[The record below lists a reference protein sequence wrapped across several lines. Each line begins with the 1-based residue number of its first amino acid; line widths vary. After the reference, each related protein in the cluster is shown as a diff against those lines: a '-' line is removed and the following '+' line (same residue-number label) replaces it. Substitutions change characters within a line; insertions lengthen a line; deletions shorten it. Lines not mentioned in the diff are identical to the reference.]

1 MEPVS
6 VSDSPQPESPL
17 DSPAPADTPRQ
28 RARKEPVRIKTREA
42 VADRHDTPQTT
53 VRQRPQRPAS
63 PASPAQS
70 VSEKP
75 IHLRTDPPTIK
86 TRESAR
92 QDVRIHGDAALPD
105 VKSSVP
111 DKSSPRSKIQE
122 IRQIFRRRASPLPG
136 QRQGVTDLQPR
147 QLQTCPAPEKAV
159 KGTSIRQQA
168 PAVKTKEVW
177 LQHQAGSPAESPAQA
192 RAQGGCEFIREQ
204 GRKEA
209 VRRTELRRFKE
220 KDNPMVHAGNEKTA
234 LQNGTIGQSPRP
246 PAPDV
251 PSFSPPSQS
260 LESPGTA
267 NTRAAGPA
275 KRAAKKA
282 ASKGEKAVKA
292 SRAGIKNSR
301 QAVKVADRSARAA
314 QKTAQTAA
322 KAPRRAVKAARAT
335 AKAGAATAR
344 EVNHDLFNGQ

>member
-1 MEPVS
+1 MNCRMKN
-6 VSDSPQPESPL
+6 
-17 DSPAPADTPRQ
+17 T
-28 RARKEPVRIKTREA
+28 
-42 VADRHDTPQTT
+42 VAG
-53 VRQRPQRPAS
+53 A
-63 PASPAQS
+63 AM
-70 VSEKP
+70 
-75 IHLRTDPPTIK
+75 
-86 TRESAR
+86 ESAR
-92 QDVRIHGDAALPD
+92 QDIRIHGDAALPD

-111 DKSSPRSKIQE
+111 DKSTPRSKIQE

-177 LQHQAGSPAESPAQA
+177 LQHQAVSPAESPAQA

-209 VRRTELRRFKE
+209 VRRTELRRSKE

-322 KAPRRAVKAARAT
+322 KDPRRAVKAARAT